1 MSRQIQ
7 IRRGTTTEHSGF
19 TGVIGEVTMNTD
31 KKTLCVHDGV
41 TAGGIQLARKDEIP
55 EQYIMPINYD
65 FVIETGGTSSAWYR
79 KYKSGWI
86 EQGGTFTGV
95 SSSAGTVLTF
105 PVAFTNTSFQI
116 YFGTGSSTASTSILS
131 AREVINNRSI
141 SSTNILT
148 LANNSYVAITVY
160 WHAKGFYA
168 V

>member
-19 TGVIGEVTMNTD
+19 TGVIGEVTMDTD

-55 EQYIMPINYD
+55 EQYIMPVNYD

-86 EQGGTFTGV
+86 EQGGTITGGATSAGVTITLPIRFV
-95 SSSAGTVLTF
+95 SST
-105 PVAFTNTSFQI
+105 FQI
-116 YFGTGSSTASTSILS
+116 YFGTGSTSASTSIVS
-131 AREVINNRSI
+131 TREVIANRTTTSV
-141 SSTNILT
+141 NILT
-148 LANNSYVAITVY
+148 LANNSYTAITVY

-168 V
+168 L